1 MPASYYPTE
10 YLELNIA
17 RGLVKGTTHINKYGY
32 NPTVG
37 SSYETVWDGA
47 NTYVYIATAGT
58 ATVTSTEDDDVDGTV
73 LVQGLDSNYNEVEET
88 LTIGGSAGQ
97 QLFYRVFRAQ
107 MLTANTGE
115 TNTGSVSITVDSKV
129 AARITADYGQT
140 LMAIYTIPAGKKGYM
155 TQLDVGSSK
164 DLENE
169 VKVLTRNGVSL
180 SWNTKSF
187 ITTRGGFLE
196 KNFKVPME
204 LPEKTDIEVRAKS
217 SATSSISAGF
227 ELVIIE
233 DRLGA

>member
-1 MPASYYPTE
+1 MAASYYPTE

-17 RGLVKGTTHINKYGY
+17 RGLVKGTTHINKFGY

-47 NTYVYIATAGT
+47 NNYVYIATAGT
-58 ATVTSTEDDDVDGTV
+58 ATVTSTEDDDSDGTV

-88 LTIGGSAGQ
+88 LTIGGSTGQ

-107 MLTANTGE
+107 MLSANTGE
-115 TNTGSVSITVDSKV
+115 TNTGNVSITVDSKV
-129 AARITADYGQT
+129 AAQITQDEGQS
-140 LMAIYTIPAGKKGYM
+140 LMSLYTIPAGKKGYL

-169 VKVLTRNGVSL
+169 VKFMTRNGVSL
-180 SWNTKSF
+180 VWNTKSF

-196 KNFKVPME
+196 KNFKVPLE
-204 LPEKTDIEVRAKS
+204 IPEKTDIEVRAKT
-217 SATSSISAGF
+217 SATSAISAGF

>member
-1 MPASYYPTE
+1 MAASYYPTE

-17 RGLVKGTTHINKYGY
+17 RGLVKGTTNISKFGY
-32 NPTVG
+32 NSAVG
-37 SSYETVWDGA
+37 SSYETAWDGA
-47 NTYVYIATAGT
+47 NNYVYIATAGT
-58 ATVTSTEDDDVDGTV
+58 ATVTSTQADDSDGTV

-115 TNTGSVSITVDSKV
+115 TNTGNVSITVDSKV
-129 AARITADYGQT
+129 AAIITQDEGQT
-140 LMAIYTIPAGKKGYM
+140 LMSLYTIPAGKKGYL
-155 TQLDVGSSK
+155 TQLDIGSSK
-164 DLENE
+164 DVENTA
-169 VKVLTRNGVSL
+169 KIITRS
-180 SWNTKSF
+180 SPTTAWNTKSF

-196 KNFKVPME
+196 KNYKVPLE
-204 LPEKTDIEVRAKS
+204 IQEKSDIEVRVKA
-217 SATSSISAGF
+217 SATSAISAGF